1 MDYSKKIKNIEPI
14 QETKVTITRENLSQF
29 IEEPCLDACRYLYD
43 KNIETYMS
51 SANKEDIGKY
61 GYIDIVFDSL
71 SMENKQIVLN
81 LLEKE
86 DIKDK
91 IEFSSGAH
99 GSEPIRII
107 KIKTPINDQTTVG
120 EVRNDFMKI
129 LELFKL
135 QDVLYGRFTYE
146 QILEIIKTSY
156 GIDDNDID
164 KELIH
169 DLGYI
174 YCDKDNTYF
183 ESQELLNKHLNY
195 LHRNKEESIR

>member
-14 QETKVTITRENLSQF
+14 LETNVTITRENLSRF

-51 SANKEDIGKY
+51 SANKGNIGKY
-61 GYIDIVFDSL
+61 GYIDIVLDSL

-91 IEFSSGAH
+91 IEFSSGGH

-146 QILEIIKTSY
+146 QILEEIKTSY
-156 GIDDNDID
+156 GMDENDID

-169 DLGYI
+169 DFGYI
-174 YCDKDNTYF
+174 YCDEDNTYF

-195 LHRNKEESIR
+195 LHRNREESIR